1 MSTLREVALR
11 KDGHTY
17 LFRADGE
24 SHRALLAVL
33 WRFATNPELNFS
45 WRDAAAVCK
54 KFRQLSANRTSAVS
68 APATDR
74 LRK

>member
-1 MSTLREVALR
+1 MPTIREVALR

-24 SHRALLAVL
+24 SHRALLSVL
-33 WRFATNPELNFS
+33 RRFALRPELNFS
-45 WRDAAAVCK
+45 WHDAAVVCR
-54 KFRQLSANRTSAVS
+54 KFREPSASRVFAPLPTLS
-68 APATDR
+68 DR